1 MRLRPSEPVY
11 SVTART
17 TDTGRPVRLRIAG
30 LTFAMS
36 PDEAITLAT
45 ELADTVTTIKKE
57 GTHE

>member
-11 SVTART
+11 TVTART
-17 TDTGRPVRLRIAG
+17 TDTCRPIRLRIAG

-45 ELADTVTTIKKE
+45 QLADTVTTVKAGASNE
-57 GTHE
+57 